1 MRFNLFS
8 AEPLMLGKIIIIGL
22 MLAIVFS
29 LFQGLFYLVRG
40 KDKGSKK
47 VVNALSWRIGLSIL
61 LFILLFV
68 FDHFGIIQL
77 HSLSQAAPA
86 TP

>member
-1 MRFNLFS
+1 MTEMFKRL
-8 AEPLMLGKIIIIGL
+8 EPLMLGKVIIIVL

-29 LFQGLFYLVRG
+29 LFQGLYFLVRG

-68 FDHFGIIQL
+68 FHYFGIIEF
-77 HSLSQAAPA
+77 HSLPQA
-86 TP
+86 TPPQP

>member
-1 MRFNLFS
+1 
-8 AEPLMLGKIIIIGL
+8 MLGKIIIIVL
-22 MLAIVFS
+22 MLAIVFN
-29 LFQGLFYLVRG
+29 LFHGLYFLVRG

-68 FDHFGIIQL
+68 MHYFGLIEL
-77 HSLSQAAPA
+77 HSLPQVQQPQ
-86 TP
+86 